1 MLMRRFARREAACS
15 QGESKGLAL
24 FAILQDKKLALVD
37 GSWKQIPWQAISTRK
52 GRGLLC
58 WTLGDM
64 ACQGARKERKGLA
77 RELLSDIRS
86 GQPTLDLRSAGG
98 R

>member
-1 MLMRRFARREAACS
+1 MRWFARREVACS

-24 FAILQDKKLALVD
+24 FAILQDKKLTLVD
-37 GSWKQIPWQAISTRK
+37 GSRKQIPWQAISTRK

-77 RELLSDIRS
+77 RR
-86 GQPTLDLRSAGG
+86 G
-98 R
+98 RGLPESC